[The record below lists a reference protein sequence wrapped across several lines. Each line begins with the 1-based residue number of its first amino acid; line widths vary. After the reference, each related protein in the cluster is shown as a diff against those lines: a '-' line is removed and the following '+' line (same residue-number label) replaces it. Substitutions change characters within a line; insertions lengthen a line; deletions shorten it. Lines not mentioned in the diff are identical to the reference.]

1 MNMYKKTLGY
11 IIAVTYIVLLIIV
24 SNPTALADG
33 SKPHKDKIKIE
44 SLKPLYK
51 IDNTDKEIVVKEVEQ
66 PLSIKKQIPRD
77 LNKRC
82 PQWEYKFIEFGL
94 PVELFSYIAWRESGC
109 NEKAINAKYDK
120 AGNVIWTLNKNGSI
134 DRGLVQINSC
144 WKSLTKQLCGTS
156 LDGLLNVDCNL
167 KVAKYLYDIDGAK
180 PWAFK

>member
-1 MNMYKKTLGY
+1 MSGIKKILEQAITIAF
-11 IIAVTYIVLLIIV
+11 IILLIV
-24 SNPTALADG
+24 FSNPTALADG
-33 SKPHKDKIKIE
+33 SQRNE
-44 SLKPLYK
+44 STEYAALQPLVK
-51 IDNTDKEIVVKEVEQ
+51 IDITDQITEKVAEVEI
-66 PLSIKKQIPRD
+66 PKTIKQQIPKD

-120 AGNVIWTLNKNGSI
+120 AGKVIWTLNKNGSI

-144 WKSLTKQLCGTS
+144 WKTLTRQICGTN

>member
-1 MNMYKKTLGY
+1 MYKKTLGY
-11 IIAVTYIVLLIIV
+11 IIAIAYVSLLIV
-24 SNPTALADG
+24 FSNPSVLADG
-33 SKPHKDKIKIE
+33 SKNIPNVKINYVAMQPLAKLDVIDKAVE
-44 SLKPLYK
+44 
-51 IDNTDKEIVVKEVEQ
+51 TTEEIVIPKT
-66 PLSIKKQIPRD
+66 IKQQIPKD

-144 WKSLTKQLCGTS
+144 WKTLTRQICGTN